1 LMTGSREPPRGLAS
15 SSWAREGPHRAYR
28 RHFLDVF
35 ALRFLAVEA
44 MVCSQRYEYGGT
56 ADAFVEIEGQ
66 IWLLDCKTGSGVYP
80 DAARQLA
87 SLARA

>member
-1 LMTGSREPPRGLAS
+1 
-15 SSWAREGPHRAYR
+15 
-28 RHFLDVF
+28 
-35 ALRFLAVEA
+35 